1 LSYTPKYTNQSL
13 VENLLGII
21 FDANSV
27 PTNIFLNDYLI
38 KWVEAE
44 IDNKGY
50 GELDLSL
57 LEEYATKKVALQV
70 LQIRS
75 AHEDYRVDLSQG
87 SYAELYKIW
96 VKRVEEIEKILK
108 EKIATI
114 NL

>member
-1 LSYTPKYTNQSL
+1 
-13 VENLLGII
+13 LLTFLILH
-21 FDANSV
+21 F
-27 PTNIFLNDYLI
+27 FLNDYLI

-44 IDNKGY
+44 ID
-50 GELDLSL
+50 
-57 LEEYATKKVALQV
+57 TKKVALQV

-75 AHEDYRVDLSQG
+75 AHENYRVDLSQG